1 MKEKIL
7 LVDQYNKIG
16 GGQSVLINLINS
28 FNLLGFDCTVA
39 IPQGG
44 YIESQVNNLNFHYL
58 PGLKLT
64 NEKKT
69 IFDSL
74 KLVFHYVGILSLVK
88 KVRESDIIY
97 VNGPRYF
104 IFFYLISFFIRRK
117 FIYHA
122 HLDFSNAGK
131 FVLKLL
137 YKQSNT
143 FALVFTSHFLSN
155 RFSNYIGLSDT
166 VPNKKSHVIE
176 PGLAEKYE
184 TLKFND
190 RLSNNKHLFN
200 FVSVGRVYPG
210 KGFDLIV
217 ETAKIYNDY
226 QFYIVG
232 NPVED
237 SLTYYESLKNNAPA
251 NVHFIKA
258 SDNIPQLVEK
268 YNIHFAVVP
277 SDLNEAFGIVATEL
291 MMCSCITFVRNR
303 GGLKEISVNTGA
315 ILFEDRN
322 ALIKA
327 IAEAVA
333 ALEESKSDLAF
344 KQYTNTKKS
353 YNSAVFTEKLRNL
366 LSA

>member
-28 FNLLGFDCTVA
+28 FNHLGFDCTVA

-58 PGLKLT
+58 PDLKLT
-64 NEKKT
+64 NKKKT
-69 IFDSL
+69 VFDSL
-74 KLVFHYVGILSLVK
+74 KLFFHYAGILGMVK

-104 IFFYLISFFIRRK
+104 IFFYFISFFIRRK
-117 FIYHA
+117 FMYHV
-122 HLDFSNAGK
+122 HLDFSNVGK

-137 YKQSNT
+137 CNQSNT
-143 FALVFTSHFLSN
+143 FALVFTSHFLSSG
-155 RFSNYIGLSDT
+155 FSNYIGLSNT
-166 VPNKKSHVIE
+166 AANKKLHVIE
-176 PGLAEKYE
+176 PGLTEKYE
-184 TLKFND
+184 ALKFND
-190 RLSNNKHLFN
+190 RLSSSRHQFN
-200 FVSVGRVYPG
+200 FVSIGRVYPG

-217 ETAKIYNDY
+217 EAAKIYNDY
-226 QFYIVG
+226 QFYIIG

-237 SLTYYESLKNNAPA
+237 SLAYYGSLKNDAPA

-258 SDNIPQLVEK
+258 SDDIPQLVKE

-315 ILFEDRN
+315 ILFEDRDT
-322 ALIKA
+322 LITA
-327 IAEAVA
+327 IAEIVTS
-333 ALEESKSDLAF
+333 LNESKSNLAF
-344 KQYTNTKKS
+344 KQYSNTKKS
-353 YNSAVFTEKLRNL
+353 YNSAVFTEKLKNL

>member
-1 MKEKIL
+1 MKGKVL

-28 FNLLGFDCTVA
+28 FNHLGFDCTLA
-39 IPQGG
+39 IPKGG
-44 YIESQVNNLNFHYL
+44 YIESQVNNLHFHYL
-58 PGLKLT
+58 PDLKLS
-64 NEKKT
+64 NEKKNV
-69 IFDSL
+69 FDSL
-74 KLVFHYVGILSLVK
+74 KLVFHYARIIGLIK
-88 KVRESDIIY
+88 NVRESDIVYI
-97 VNGPRYF
+97 NGPRYF
-104 IFFYLISFFIRRK
+104 IFFYLISFFFRRK

-137 YKQSNT
+137 YNQSNT

-155 RFSNYIGLSDT
+155 GFSNYIGLSDT
-166 VPNKKSHVIE
+166 TANKKLHVIE
-176 PGLAEKYE
+176 PGLAEKYKGLE
-184 TLKFND
+184 FND
-190 RLSNNKHLFN
+190 RLSSNKDQLN

-217 ETAKIYNDY
+217 DIAKIYNDY

-237 SLTYYESLKNNAPA
+237 SLAYYESLKNNASA

-258 SDNIPQLVEK
+258 SDNIPQLVQK

-303 GGLKEISVNTGA
+303 GGLKEISANTGA
-315 ILFEDRN
+315 ILFEDRD
-322 ALIKA
+322 ALITA
-327 IAEAVA
+327 IAETTA
-333 ALEESKSDLAF
+333 ALEVTKGNLAF
-344 KQYTNTKKS
+344 KQYTNTQKL
-353 YNSAVFTEKLRNL
+353 YNSAVFTEKLRDL